1 MLMLTKEINSFR
13 YIYPPRAETK
23 SPPSGLSTYERMG
36 FIAQPKLNGSCG
48 VLFLDGL
55 GTARLMGRHN
65 NDFVRIGI
73 DKEHLRSLHRGA
85 GYMIL
90 VGEYMNKSQKDSN
103 KKLFNEVF
111 VIFDI
116 ICYNGRQLINSTFLE
131 RQELLDTLYP
141 SFDYDAKFDDYIRYV
156 SPSTY
161 RVNNFVSGFEPLFKK
176 IVDTQMYEG
185 FVLKRPD
192 GKLENGLRETNNTG
206 WQLKIRKPTKNYKY

>member
-1 MLMLTKEINSFR
+1 MLSKDITSFK

-23 SPPSGLSTYERMG
+23 SPPSGLKTYERMG

-65 NDFVRIGI
+65 NDFARVTI
-73 DKEHLRSLHRGA
+73 DKGDLKSLHRGA
-85 GYMIL
+85 GYMVL
-90 VGEYMNKSQKDSN
+90 VGEYMNKSQKDGN
-103 KKLFNEVF
+103 KKPFNDVF

-116 ICYNGRQLINSTFLE
+116 IVYNGKQLIGTTFLE
-131 RQELLDTLYP
+131 RQELIETLYP
-141 SFDYDAKFDDYIRYV
+141 SYGYDKHFDDYIQYV
-156 SPSTY
+156 SPSVY
-161 RVNNFVSGFEPLFKK
+161 RVNNFTTGFDSLFGK
-176 IVDTQMYEG
+176 IVSTQMYEG

-192 GKLENGLRETNNTG
+192 GKLENGLREANNTG